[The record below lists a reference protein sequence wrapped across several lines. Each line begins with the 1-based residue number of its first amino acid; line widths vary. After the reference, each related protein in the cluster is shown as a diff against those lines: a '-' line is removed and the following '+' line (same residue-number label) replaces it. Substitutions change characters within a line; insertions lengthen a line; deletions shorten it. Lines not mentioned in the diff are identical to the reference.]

1 MFADLNGARLHYE
14 VSGTGEPVILIGGFG
29 TNAAFWEHARTLL
42 DGYRV
47 VTYDNRGVG
56 QTSCA
61 DGYSERDMAED
72 AIALM
77 DHLGMEKAHV
87 LGWSM
92 GSHLGQIIGA
102 EHPDRVRSLTL
113 VSTYLRLPSRSLYIL
128 EGLTSMAVREEAPTG
143 CLAMAVNAFCYP
155 ESLFRRFADEGRDIS
170 IPEKLEDPGGL
181 MGQLRAMRGSDTT
194 DVAPMVRVPTLI
206 VHGSKDIMVEPE
218 EGSRVA
224 DAIPGCRFVRIE
236 DVGHDIPFDSYVDV
250 FRGFVDSHRRLTSGR
265 RRRGRPLSSRGCPP

>member
-1 MFADLNGARLHYE
+1 M
-14 VSGTGEPVILIGGFG
+14 
-29 TNAAFWEHARTLL
+29 
-42 DGYRV
+42 

-155 ESLFRRFADEGRDIS
+155 ESLFRRFADEGRDIP
-170 IPEKLEDPGGL
+170 IPEKLEGPGGL

>member
-61 DGYSERDMAED
+61 DGYSETDMAED

-77 DHLGMEKAHV
+77 DHLRIEKAHV

-113 VSTYLRLPSRSLYIL
+113 VSTYLRLPSRSFYIL
-128 EGLTSMAVREEAPTG
+128 EGLTSMAVRGEAPTG

-155 ESLFRRFADEGRDIS
+155 ESLFRRFADEGRDIP
-170 IPEKLEDPGGL
+170 IPEKLEDPGGSDGSASCDEGFGHHGRGPDGARADPDNTRFQGHNGGAGG
-181 MGQLRAMRGSDTT
+181 GQEGGRCDPRMQ
-194 DVAPMVRVPTLI
+194 VRV
-206 VHGSKDIMVEPE
+206 
-218 EGSRVA
+218 
-224 DAIPGCRFVRIE
+224 
-236 DVGHDIPFDSYVDV
+236 
-250 FRGFVDSHRRLTSGR
+250 HRGR
-265 RRRGRPLSSRGCPP
+265 RPRHPVRLLC

>member
-1 MFADLNGARLHYE
+1 
-14 VSGTGEPVILIGGFG
+14 
-29 TNAAFWEHARTLL
+29 
-42 DGYRV
+42 
-47 VTYDNRGVG
+47 
-56 QTSCA
+56 
-61 DGYSERDMAED
+61 
-72 AIALM
+72 
-77 DHLGMEKAHV
+77 
-87 LGWSM
+87 
-92 GSHLGQIIGA
+92 
-102 EHPDRVRSLTL
+102 
-113 VSTYLRLPSRSLYIL
+113 
-128 EGLTSMAVREEAPTG
+128 
-143 CLAMAVNAFCYP
+143 
-155 ESLFRRFADEGRDIS
+155 
-170 IPEKLEDPGGL
+170 

>member
-1 MFADLNGARLHYE
+1 MFADLNGVRLHYE

-29 TNAAFWEHARTLL
+29 TNAAFWEGAKTLL

-56 QTSCA
+56 QTTCG
-61 DGYSERDMAED
+61 DGYSEGDMAED
-72 AIALM
+72 AVALM
-77 DHLGMEKAHV
+77 DHLGIDRAHV

-92 GSHLGQIIGA
+92 GSHIGQILGA
-102 EHPDRVRSLTL
+102 EHPGRVRSLTL
-113 VSTYLRLPSRSLYIL
+113 VSTYLRLPSRSAYIL
-128 EGLTSMAVREEAPTG
+128 EGLTSMAERGEAPTG

-155 ESLFRRFADEGRDIS
+155 ESLFRRFADEGRDIP
-170 IPEKLEDPGGL
+170 IPEKLEDPRGL

-194 DVAPMVRVPTLI
+194 DVAPRVGVPTLI
-206 VHGSKDIMVEPE
+206 IHGSKDIMVEPE
-218 EGSRVA
+218 EGRRVA
-224 DAIPGCRFVRIE
+224 DAIPGCRYVCIE

-265 RRRGRPLSSRGCPP
+265 RRRGRPRSSRGCPP